1 MRSDHQVEPEYLLVP
16 DFPLPCMPPGQE
28 QKAVKGGQEGGC
40 VNNKGGR
47 PESFLNINSYCKLTF

>member
-1 MRSDHQVEPEYLLVP
+1 MRSDHQVEPEYLLGP
-16 DFPLPCMPPGQE
+16 DFPNSKPSSQE

-47 PESFLNINSYCKLTF
+47 PESFLT